1 MSFSVNQRT
10 QEIGIRKALG
20 AEPKKIITM
29 IIKQS
34 SVQISI
40 GIFIGLLFTLA
51 LSRILNSIFEDISP
65 NDITVYSTVIALIA
79 IVGLFSAWLPA
90 RVAARADPLMAI
102 RYE

>member
-1 MSFSVNQRT
+1 M
-10 QEIGIRKALG
+10 GIRKALG
-20 AEPKKIITM
+20 AEPRNIIAM

-34 SVQISI
+34 SVQIGI
-40 GIFIGLLFTLA
+40 GVVLGLLFALP
-51 LSRILNSIFEDISP
+51 LSRILNSLIEDISP